1 MHVQYLVRRL
11 RSHLPCGEAK
21 KAGGQTKG
29 NIHIPKGIPEIGA
42 TVNDL
47 KYTEVVIP
55 TETQFNLPIWLVQK
69 PAGSRVVPGV
79 SGPLSSCV

>member
-1 MHVQYLVRRL
+1 MHVQYLAGGL

-21 KAGGQTKG
+21 KAEGQTKG
-29 NIHIPKGIPEIGA
+29 DTHIPKGIPEISA

-55 TETQFNLPIWLVQK
+55 TETQFNLPVWLVQK
-69 PAGSRVVPGV
+69 PAGS
-79 SGPLSSCV
+79 